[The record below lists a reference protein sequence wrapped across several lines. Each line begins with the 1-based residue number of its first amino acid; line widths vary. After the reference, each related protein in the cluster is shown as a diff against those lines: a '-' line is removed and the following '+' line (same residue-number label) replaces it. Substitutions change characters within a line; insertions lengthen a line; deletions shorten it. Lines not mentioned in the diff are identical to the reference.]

1 MITLFFLT
9 GNKKIIYFI
18 KKIYMIRLN
27 KEIKLN
33 NCKNINLKYGSVN
46 KNDPQVIYVSGKM
59 WICPTY
65 DGDFNEPINFV
76 YSKFKKE
83 LNKILRN
90 SMIFESKHILDF
102 DLNSE
107 NLVRN
112 KKKFFSIIFFI
123 KQKSDKL
130 INLKNIKDVISSE
143 FSYLFNDLEND
154 LIENEFEIS
163 KTK

>member
-1 MITLFFLT
+1 MAANFFLT

-18 KKIYMIRLN
+18 KRKYMIRLN
-27 KEIKLN
+27 KEVKLN
-33 NCKNINLKYGSVN
+33 SCKNISLKYGSVN

-65 DGDFNEPINFV
+65 DGDFNEPINLV

-83 LNKILRN
+83 LSRILRN
-90 SMIFESKHILDF
+90 STVFESRHILDF

-107 NLVRN
+107 NLVRD
-112 KKKFFSIIFFI
+112 KKKFFSITFFI
-123 KQKSDKL
+123 KQKSEKL
-130 INLKNIKDVISSE
+130 INLNNIKNIVSSD
-143 FSYLFNDLEND
+143 FSYLFSELEND
-154 LIENEFEIS
+154 LIENEFEVS

>member
-1 MITLFFLT
+1 
-9 GNKKIIYFI
+9 
-18 KKIYMIRLN
+18 MIRLN

-33 NCKNINLKYGSVN
+33 SCKNISLKFGSVN

-65 DGDFNEPINFV
+65 DGDFNEPIEIV

-83 LNKILRN
+83 LSKILRN
-90 SMIFESKHILDF
+90 SSIFESKHILDF
-102 DLNSE
+102 DLNPE
-107 NLVRN
+107 NLVRD
-112 KKKFFSIIFFI
+112 KKKFFSITFFV
-123 KQKSDKL
+123 KQKSEKI
-130 INLKNIKDVISSE
+130 INLNNIKNIVSSD
-143 FSYLFNDLEND
+143 FSYLFSDLEND